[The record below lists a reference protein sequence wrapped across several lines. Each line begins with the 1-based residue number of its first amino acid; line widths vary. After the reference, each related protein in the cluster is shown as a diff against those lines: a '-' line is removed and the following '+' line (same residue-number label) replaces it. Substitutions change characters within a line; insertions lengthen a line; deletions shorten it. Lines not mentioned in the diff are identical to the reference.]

1 MLEIFISGS
10 WSPPCWSWPWW
21 KWNPHLKSQ
30 VPGHHPALDGD
41 EQVPHLPGQLAGGD
55 RHRLRRTQVGGD
67 FFAFFFRSDFWPR
80 KKRGAVGFS
89 LAAVLDDTSWY
100 KELFLTTAL
109 AMVFFTVFVQG
120 STIKFLVRWHI
131 WEVIILGCIYKGP
144 SSVSVP
150 KRKTVFSQSE
160 PLIDSCCW
168 VMWLWMLMVPTQCCW
183 VKMSI
188 WILSLMLMIV

>member
-1 MLEIFISGS
+1 MNKFRTYRVSWQEEIVIAYGGLRLGGTFLLSFFGVTSDLE
-10 WSPPCWSWPWW
+10 
-21 KWNPHLKSQ
+21 
-30 VPGHHPALDGD
+30 
-41 EQVPHLPGQLAGGD
+41 
-55 RHRLRRTQVGGD
+55 
-67 FFAFFFRSDFWPR
+67 

-131 WEVIILGCIYKGP
+131 WEIIILGCFYTGP

-160 PLIDSCCW
+160 PLIDSCC
-168 VMWLWMLMVPTQCCW
+168 
-183 VKMSI
+183 
-188 WILSLMLMIV
+188 